1 MRYIRRMSRHLL
13 DEDDPLAGAPDE
25 VLAAFIALGGMAAR
39 KREARQ
45 AAPANA
51 TSHFADAAKRAD
63 ATQPRGPLLNRK
75 A

>member
-1 MRYIRRMSRHLL
+1 MRYIARMSRQLF
-13 DEDDPLAGAPDE
+13 DQDDPLAGAPDE

-39 KREARQ
+39 AREARH

-51 TSHFADAAKRAD
+51 ANQFADAAKRAD
-63 ATQPRGPLLNRK
+63 AAQSRSRLLNRK